1 MMNRVNTLSSPRLYH
16 ISESSNIAHLEPRVA
31 KTGDNAVVWA
41 IHENL
46 LHNYLLPRDCPRVTF
61 YAKADSTSRDIELFL
76 GGSKAVVAV
85 EDAWSERIESAV
97 LYCYQLPAD
106 TFECIDVGA
115 GYYVSTKAVTP
126 VGLREIR
133 KPMQEI
139 RDRGVEVR
147 FMPELQELAR
157 SVVASSLQFS
167 LIRMRNAAGA

>member
-1 MMNRVNTLSSPRLYH
+1 MSQVNTLASPRLYH
-16 ISESSNIAHLEPRVA
+16 LSESSNIAHFEPRVA

-61 YAKADSTSRDIELFL
+61 YAKPDSTSSDIELFL
-76 GGSKAVVAV
+76 GASKAVVAV
-85 EDAWSERIESAV
+85 EHAWSERIHTAV
-97 LYCYQLPAD
+97 LYCYQLPPE
-106 TFECIDVGA
+106 TFECIDAGA

-133 KPMQEI
+133 NPMQEI
-139 RDRGVEVR
+139 RERGVELR

-167 LIRMRNAAGA
+167 LIRMRSAAGA